1 MTQTSWSS
9 RVVFKKNILRGSN
22 GNVMEGPN
30 RYCQPRRTA
39 VRFFLWGSLWHHC
52 DKSMNGTSWYI
63 PKKNKAVVNLTP
75 CLHGKKQWTLQQAMF
90 DCERVANV
98 VKPIANHPINY
109 PWLGGIKNLIPVIG
123 FFSGYTQCPKPL
135 LGMVFLVIQFSH
147 NYTPASPFKN
157 GPISG
162 LPPHTP

>member
-1 MTQTSWSS
+1 VVQPAMSWKDQTAT
-9 RVVFKKNILRGSN
+9 VNP
-22 GNVMEGPN
+22 EGP
-30 RYCQPRRTA
+30 PLDS
-39 VRFFLWGSLWHHC
+39 FSGDHC
-52 DKSMNGTSWYI
+52 DIIVISPWTVHHESWYI

-147 NYTPASPFKN
+147 NYT
-157 GPISG
+157 
-162 LPPHTP
+162 

>member
-1 MTQTSWSS
+1 ML
-9 RVVFKKNILRGSN
+9 FLKNILCGSN

-109 PWLGGIKNLIPVIG
+109 PWLGGIKNLIPVIV
-123 FFSGYTQCPKPL
+123 FFFPDIPNALNLYWGWFFWLSSFPIIIHKPIWYNI
-135 LGMVFLVIQFSH
+135 IQD
-147 NYTPASPFKN
+147 
-157 GPISG
+157 
-162 LPPHTP
+162 